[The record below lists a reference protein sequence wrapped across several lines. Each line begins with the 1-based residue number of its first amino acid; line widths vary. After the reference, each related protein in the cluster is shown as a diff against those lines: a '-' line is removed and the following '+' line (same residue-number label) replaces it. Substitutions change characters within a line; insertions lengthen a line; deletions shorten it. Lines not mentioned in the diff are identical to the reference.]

1 MPYTS
6 TFLTLGTALSGVEV
20 AQEQLDTTGNNI
32 SNINTEDYEEQV
44 VNTTEMYSL
53 ITLGGSG
60 NPMQIGTGVDAES
73 ITNESDPYLD
83 ASYRQQNAIASAAST
98 LEQYSEQINS
108 AIGSTAD
115 NTISNELSQF
125 WSDWNNLS
133 SSDPTNQASAEQ
145 SVLTDAEDLANS
157 FNSLTTQLT
166 GSSDGSILQ
175 QAVDQYNNVLN
186 GPGSPTGGG
195 EVYND
200 ASEIASLNQEIVAES
215 ANGGNPNTLIDQR
228 NQYIDDL
235 SSLGS
240 VSVTNNSDGSV
251 DVYFGSSSSTGDT
264 AAALG
269 SSTGT
274 ALVSGDTNNFSNWE
288 TAFEGAASSA
298 DSASDL
304 STSFGGSIGALIGLT
319 GYPPTSGAYNTAT
332 YDAATGGTGT
342 FLEGTLGDTQ
352 DQLDTVAN
360 DLAQNVNN
368 PDVAGTSTAL
378 DPPIFTTTDGSDTFT
393 GSNIQVNPN
402 LVNGSASMD
411 VGTDSS
417 IALAEAAIGSESGV
431 TINGTYYPPAPY
443 SYTDGAG
450 NTVNTKFPGDAYD
463 AFVNYVGNLAQSAQ
477 ENDTTQSDLLTE
489 VTNDRTSAEGVD
501 LSQEMTNLIQEQ
513 QAYQASAKVM
523 TTFGTMMD
531 ALMSTVGE

>member
-6 TFLTLGTALSGVEV
+6 TFLALGTALSGVEV

-32 SNINTEDYEEQV
+32 ANINTDDYEEQV

-60 NPMQIGTGVDAES
+60 NPMQIGTGADAES
-73 ITNESDPYLD
+73 ITNDSDPYLD
-83 ASYRQQNAIASAAST
+83 ASYRQQNALASAAST
-98 LEQYSEQINS
+98 LEQYAQQINS
-108 AIGSTAD
+108 AIGSTAN
-115 NTISNELSQF
+115 NTISKELSQF

-145 SVLTDAEDLANS
+145 SVVTDAEDLANS
-157 FNSLTTQLT
+157 LNGLSSQLT

-186 GPGSPTGGG
+186 GPSSPTGGG

-200 ASEIASLNQEIVAES
+200 ASEIASLNQEIVSAS

-228 NQYIDDL
+228 NEYIDDL

-240 VSVTNNSDGSV
+240 VTVTNNSDGSV

-304 STSFGGSIGALIGLT
+304 ATGFGGSIGALIGLT
-319 GYPPTSGAYNTAT
+319 GYPPTTGAYNTAT

-402 LVNGSASMD
+402 LVNGSATLD

-463 AFVNYVGNLAQSAQ
+463 AFVNYVGNLAQGAQ